1 MGPMESSA
9 IEIFALEREALIR
22 LGAFALVFVTMLA
35 WELIAPRRKLNV
47 SKALRWSNNLGL
59 LVLNSIV
66 LRLIFPA
73 AAVGIAYSV
82 AQREWGFF
90 NLVDLPLWLEIFAAV
105 LLLDLAIYLQHRLM
119 HQLPLLWRLH
129 RVHHA
134 DLDFDITTGSR
145 FHTIEIIVSMLF
157 KWGVILLIGP
167 ALIAVLIFEVLLNGM
182 AIFNHANVS
191 LPAAIDRIVRSLLV
205 TPDMHRV
212 HHSTLVRETNSNYGF
227 NLSIWDRIFKTY
239 IDQPEMGHDAM
250 TIGLTEFRDARRV
263 DQLPGMLGLPFVG
276 KQ

>member
-1 MGPMESSA
+1 MEPA
-9 IEIFALEREALIR
+9 GIETFALEREAFIR
-22 LGAFALVFVTMLA
+22 LGFFAFVFVTMLV
-35 WELIAPRRKLNV
+35 WELIAPRRKLSV
-47 SKALRWSNNLGL
+47 SKVLRWTNNLGL
-59 LVLNSIV
+59 FLLNIIV
-66 LRLIFPA
+66 LRLMFPA

-82 AQREWGFF
+82 AEREWGFF
-90 NLVDLPLWLEIFAAV
+90 NLVDWPLWFEIFAAV

-134 DLDFDITTGSR
+134 DLDFDLTTGSR
-145 FHTIEIIVSMLF
+145 FHPIEIIISMLF
-157 KWGVILLIGP
+157 KWGVILLLGP
-167 ALIAVLIFEVLLNGM
+167 ALVAVLVFEVLLNGM

-191 LPAAIDRIVRSLLV
+191 LPGAIERVVRSLLV

-212 HHSTLVRETNSNYGF
+212 HHSTLVQETDSNYGF

-239 IDQPEMGHDAM
+239 TDQPQMGHDAM
-250 TIGLTEFRDARRV
+250 TIGLAEYRDAKQV

-276 KQ
+276 K

>member
-1 MGPMESSA
+1 MEPA
-9 IEIFALEREALIR
+9 GIETFVLEREAFIR
-22 LGAFALVFVTMLA
+22 LGVFAVVFVTMLI
-35 WELIAPRRKLNV
+35 WELIVPRRSLSV
-47 SKALRWSNNLGL
+47 SKALRWTNNLGL

-66 LRLIFPA
+66 LRLMFPA

-82 AQREWGFF
+82 AQREWGLF
-90 NLVDLPLWLEIFAAV
+90 NLLDLPFWFEIFTAV
-105 LLLDLAIYLQHRLM
+105 LLLDFAIYLQHRLM
-119 HQLPLLWRLH
+119 HQVPVLWRLH

-134 DLDFDITTGSR
+134 DLDFDMTTGSR

-157 KWGVILLIGP
+157 KWGVILLLGP

-191 LPAAIDRIVRSLLV
+191 LPGAIERIVRSLLV

-212 HHSTLVRETNSNYGF
+212 HHSTLVQETNSNYGF

-239 IDQPEMGHDAM
+239 IDQPEKGHDAM
-250 TIGLTEFRDARRV
+250 TIGLAEFRDAKQV

-276 KQ
+276 KS